1 MGHGGQTQEKQWHDI
16 IHRRLNRLITVAC
29 QIPCRNG
36 LETAEPE
43 IVEQMLEE
51 IR

>member
-1 MGHGGQTQEKQWHDI
+1 MDYAGQKQEKRRHSI
-16 IHRRLNRLITVAC
+16 TRRRLNRSVTAAC